1 MRTIRTIQ
9 ELRAQLGPQRRDGR
23 TIGLVPTMG
32 AFHAGHVSLMERARQ
47 ETDVVVVSLF
57 VNPTQFGPSED
68 LAAYP
73 RDEARDAAI
82 AEEAGVDVLFA
93 PPVEEVYPDG
103 FQTTVT
109 VGELSQPLEGA
120 QRPGHFDG
128 VATVVVKL
136 LNMVQPDVAFFGQK
150 DAQQALIVRRVVR
163 DLDIPARIAVCPT
176 VREPD
181 GLAMSSRNAYLAPAE
196 RERAIAL
203 RRALDAAEQAVTA
216 GEREA
221 ATVSAAALAA
231 MAPYEVEPEYL
242 ALVDTENLAPVDRID
257 GEILVAL
264 AARVGRA
271 RLIDN
276 TLITTNSNGR
286 P

>member
-1 MRTIRTIQ
+1 MRTIRTIAA
-9 ELRAQLGPQRRDGR
+9 LRDHLRLERSADR

-32 AFHAGHVSLMERARQ
+32 AFHAGHASLMERARR

-57 VNPTQFGPSED
+57 VNPAQFGPGED

-73 RDEARDAAI
+73 RDEQRDAGF
-82 AEEAGVDVLFA
+82 AEAAGVDVLFA
-93 PPVEEVYPDG
+93 PPVEEVYPAS

-109 VGELSQPLEGA
+109 VGELAEPLEGA
-120 QRPGHFDG
+120 RRPGHFDG

-150 DAQQALIVRRVVR
+150 DAQQALVVRRVVG
-163 DLDIPARIAVCPT
+163 DLDIPTRIEVCPT

-196 RERAIAL
+196 RQRAVAL
-203 RRALDAAEQAVTA
+203 RRALDAAEQAVAA
-216 GEREA
+216 GERDAGAVATA
-221 ATVSAAALAA
+221 AHAA
-231 MAPYEVEPEYL
+231 MEPYGVEPEYL
-242 ALVDTENLAPVDRID
+242 ALVSSDSLRPVDRID
-257 GEILVAL
+257 GQILVAL
-264 AARVGRA
+264 AARVGPA

-276 TLITTNSNGR
+276 TLITANGR
-286 P
+286 A